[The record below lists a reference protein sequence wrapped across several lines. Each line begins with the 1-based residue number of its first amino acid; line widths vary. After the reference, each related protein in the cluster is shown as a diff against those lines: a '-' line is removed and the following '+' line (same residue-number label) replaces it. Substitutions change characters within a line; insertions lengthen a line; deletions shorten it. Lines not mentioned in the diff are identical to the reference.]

1 MDNTSTM
8 EPGPLRANLT
18 EPTEPRSSPL
28 RTVGRVLLAGFLAA
42 AGIGHLTTL
51 RQEFQAQVPPWI
63 PLDPDF
69 VVVASGV
76 VEVGLGA
83 ALIVAPRALRPAVGW
98 AAAAFFVAIFPGN
111 IAQYLTRTDAFGLNS
126 DQARLARLFFQPVLV
141 AWALWATGAWKPRR
155 KAVRPPR

>member
-1 MDNTSTM
+1 M
-8 EPGPLRANLT
+8 EPKPTRINPA
-18 EPTEPRSSPL
+18 EPKEPRSGPFVTL
-28 RTVGRVLLAGFLAA
+28 GRLLLGGFLAA
-42 AGIGHLTTL
+42 AGIGHLTAL

-83 ALIVAPRALRPAVGW
+83 ALIVAPSALRPAVGW
-98 AAAAFFVAIFPGN
+98 ATAAFFVAIFPGN
-111 IAQYLTRTDAFGLNS
+111 IAQYLTGADAFGLNS
-126 DQARLARLFFQPVLV
+126 DQARLVRLFFQPVLV

-155 KAVRPPR
+155 TAVRPQP